1 MQQKTVQQP
10 IVTDAEI
17 AKTERYNRSIQA
29 RGYRPWVTVRQSH
42 TYGQGQ
48 IVYSHK
54 TRREHHLLSRGER
67 APFFYFERDP
77 TVIDILEQYP
87 LPLHETLKIAASLH
101 IVHPGNY
108 KERANYGG
116 RIPAKTMTQ
125 DFVIIR
131 QTEAG
136 KHILSPYSFKY
147 SDALDPEITSPR
159 VVNRTLAKERISLE
173 YWRTQNIDHVL
184 ITEKSFD
191 ATIIYNLEF
200 LRECFDE
207 AELIQVSAE
216 FYANVIVRFRHHMI
230 ATPLS
235 TLLML
240 IHQVAYELNID
251 KFQVQCLF
259 QHAVYTGRLN
269 IDLTQRIELYRP
281 LSVIRR
287 SNAG

>member
-1 MQQKTVQQP
+1 NR
-10 IVTDAEI
+10 EI
-17 AKTERYNRSIQA
+17 KAS
-29 RGYRPWVTVRQSH
+29 GYRPWVTVRQSH

-87 LPLHETLKIAASLH
+87 LPLHQTLEIAASLNV
-101 IVHPGNY
+101 VHPGNY
-108 KERANYGG
+108 KERGNHGG

-159 VVNRTLAKERISLE
+159 VVNRTRAKEKIAIE

-184 ITEKSFD
+184 LTEKSFD
-191 ATIIYNLEF
+191 KVHIYNLEF
-200 LRECFDE
+200 LRECFDTPE
-207 AELIQVSAE
+207 YIQVSEA
-216 FYANVIVRFRHHMI
+216 I
-230 ATPLS
+230 
-235 TLLML
+235 
-240 IHQVAYELNID
+240 
-251 KFQVQCLF
+251 
-259 QHAVYTGRLN
+259 
-269 IDLTQRIELYRP
+269 
-281 LSVIRR
+281 
-287 SNAG
+287 

>member
-17 AKTERYNRSIQA
+17 AKTARYNRDIKAS
-29 RGYRPWVTVRQSH
+29 GYRPWVTVRQSH

-87 LPLHETLKIAASLH
+87 LPLHQTLEIAASLNV
-101 IVHPGNY
+101 VHPGNY
-108 KERANYGG
+108 KERGNHGG

-147 SDALDPEITSPR
+147 SDAMDPEITSPR
-159 VVNRTLAKERISLE
+159 VVNRTWAKERIALE

-216 FYANVIVRFRHHMI
+216 FYVNVIVRFRHHMI

-259 QHAVYTGRLN
+259 LHAVYTGRLN

-281 LSVIRR
+281 LPVIRR

>member
-1 MQQKTVQQP
+1 MKLKMVKQP
-10 IVTDAEI
+10 IITDAEI
-17 AKTERYNRSIQA
+17 AKTERYNRDIQA
-29 RGYRPWVTVRQSH
+29 RGYRAWVTVRQSH

-48 IVYSHK
+48 IVFSHK
-54 TRREHHLLSRGER
+54 TGREHHLLSRGER
-67 APFFYFERDP
+67 LPFFCLEYDP

-87 LPLHETLKIAASLH
+87 LPLHQTLEIAASLN

-108 KERANYGG
+108 KERGNHGG

-131 QTEAG
+131 KTEAG
-136 KHILSPYSFKY
+136 HILTPYSFKY
-147 SDALDPEITSPR
+147 SDALDPAITSPR
-159 VVNRTLAKERISLE
+159 VVNRTLAKERIAIE
-173 YWRTQNIDHVL
+173 FWRTQNTDHVL

-191 ATIIYNLEF
+191 ATVIYNLEF

-207 AELIQVSAE
+207 AELIQVSGE
-216 FYANVIVRFRHHMI
+216 FYANVIVRFRHHMV

-240 IHQVAYELNID
+240 IQQVAFELNID
-251 KFQVQCLF
+251 KLQVQCLF

-269 IDLTQRIELYRP
+269 IDLTQRVELYRP
-281 LSVIRR
+281 LPVIRR

>member
-17 AKTERYNRSIQA
+17 AKTARYNRDIKAS
-29 RGYRPWVTVRQSH
+29 GYRPWVTVRQSH

-87 LPLHETLKIAASLH
+87 LPLHQTLEIAASLNV
-101 IVHPGNY
+101 VHPGNY
-108 KERANYGG
+108 KERGNHGG

-216 FYANVIVRFRHHMI
+216 FYANVIVRFRHHMV

-240 IHQVAYELNID
+240 IQKVACELNID
-251 KFQVQCLF
+251 KLQVQCLF

-281 LSVIRR
+281 LPVIRR

>member
-17 AKTERYNRSIQA
+17 AKTARYNRDIKAS
-29 RGYRPWVTVRQSH
+29 GYRPWVTVRQSH

-54 TRREHHLLSRGER
+54 TKREHHLLSRGER

-131 QTEAG
+131 KTEAG
-136 KHILSPYSFKY
+136 KHILAPYSFKY

-159 VVNRTLAKERISLE
+159 VVNRTRAKEKIAIE

-184 ITEKSFD
+184 LTEKSFNKVH
-191 ATIIYNLEF
+191 IYNLEF
-200 LRECFDE
+200 LRECFDTPE
-207 AELIQVSAE
+207 YIQVSE
-216 FYANVIVRFRHHMI
+216 TIYRIILGRIKHHLI
-230 ATPLS
+230 AHPS
-235 TLLML
+235 NTLLVL
-240 IHQVAYELNID
+240 IKQVAKELNISD
-251 KFQVQCLF
+251 VQVKCVFQY
-259 QHAVYTGRLN
+259 AVYHGV
-269 IDLTQRIELYRP
+269 IIVDLTQRLELYRP
-281 LSVIRR
+281 VPFNEVVHAS
-287 SNAG
+287 